1 MTEQPPV
8 PQQHGAA
15 RDLAEFITA
24 GVTPYHVVA
33 EAARRL
39 TAAGFVEQPLTDE
52 WHGGPGGHY
61 AVVDGSIVAW
71 WLPAGAGATTPLR
84 ILAAH
89 TDSPVLKVKPRPD
102 TGTAGWRQVGVEV
115 YGGALWNSWLDRDL
129 GLAGRLALID
139 GSTVGVRIDRPLLRI
154 PQLPPH
160 LDRGVNSGG
169 LKLNPQQHLVP
180 LWSVGRPVDG
190 ELIGFLAAD
199 AALDPADIVAH
210 DLTLHDLTPPALLGR
225 TGDLLSAPRLDN
237 LSSTAAGLSALLSVA
252 AAGGDPDTISIFAAF
267 DHEEV
272 GSGSA
277 SGAGGPVLE
286 RIIRRLVGSL
296 GGGEEQLA
304 RMLAASR
311 CLSADAAH
319 AVNPNYPGYFE
330 PQHHLIVNAGPAL
343 KVNADQHYG
352 TDGVG
357 AAAWRRA
364 CRQAD
369 VPVQTFVGR
378 NDVSC
383 GSTLGKFVA
392 TALGVKTVDVGIPIL
407 SMHST
412 RELGG
417 VLDIGYF
424 TAAIAAFLT
433 DPT

>member
-1 MTEQPPV
+1 MTE
-8 PQQHGAA
+8 HHRTAA
-15 RDLAEFITA
+15 LDLASFVTA
-24 GVTPYHVVA
+24 GVTPYHVVD

-39 TAAGFVEQPLTDE
+39 TAAGFAAQQLTQKWDS
-52 WHGGPGGHY
+52 GPGGHY
-61 AVVDGSIVAW
+61 AAVDGSIVAW
-71 WLPAGAGATTPLR
+71 WLPEGADATTGLR

-102 TGTAGWRQVGVEV
+102 TGSAGWRQVGVEV

-129 GLAGRLALID
+129 GLAGRLALLD
-139 GSTVGVRIDRPLLRI
+139 GSTVPVRIDRPLLRI

-190 ELIGFLAAD
+190 ELLDFLSGEAG
-199 AALDPADIVAH
+199 LDPADVAGH

-225 TGDLLSAPRLDN
+225 DQELLSAPRLDN
-237 LSSTAAGLSALLSVA
+237 LSSTHAGLSALLRIA
-252 AAGGDPDTISIFAAF
+252 DTGGDSGTIPIFAAF

-296 GGGEEQLA
+296 GGGEEQLG

-319 AVNPNYPGYFE
+319 AVNPNYLGYFE
-330 PQHHLIVNAGPAL
+330 PQHHLMINAGPAL

-357 AAAWRRA
+357 TAAWQRA

-369 VPVQTFVGR
+369 APVQTFVGR

-392 TALGVKTVDVGIPIL
+392 TALGVRTVDVGIPIL

-417 VLDIGYF
+417 VEDVGWF
-424 TAAIAAFLT
+424 AGAIAAFLT
-433 DPT
+433 DPR

>member
-1 MTEQPPV
+1 MTEQDR
-8 PQQHGAA
+8 GAA
-15 RDLAEFITA
+15 LDLASFISA
-24 GVTPYHVVA
+24 GVTPSQVTA

-39 TAAGFVEQPLTDE
+39 AAAGFTAQRLTDE
-52 WHGGPGGHY
+52 WHRGPGGHY

-71 WLPAGAGATTPLR
+71 WLPDGAGATTGLR

-102 TGTAGWRQVGVEV
+102 TGSAGWQQVGVEV

-139 GSTVGVRIDRPLLRI
+139 GSTVPVRIDRPLLRI

-160 LDRGVNSGG
+160 LDRGVNTNG

-180 LWSVGRPVDG
+180 LWSIGRPVEG
-190 ELIGFLAAD
+190 ELIDFLAAEIGLD
-199 AALDPADIVAH
+199 AADIVAH

-225 TGDLLSAPRLDN
+225 EQELLSAPRLDN
-237 LSSTAAGLSALLSVA
+237 LYSTWAGLTALLSVA
-252 AAGGDPDTISIFAAF
+252 ATGGDTDTISFFAAF

-296 GGGEEQLA
+296 GGGEEQLG

-319 AVNPNYPGYFE
+319 AVNPNYLGYYE
-330 PQHHLIVNAGPAL
+330 PQHQLMVNAGPAL

-352 TDGVG
+352 TDGIG

-364 CRQAD
+364 CRAAD
-369 VPVQTFVGR
+369 VPVQVFVGR

-392 TALGVKTVDVGIPIL
+392 TSLGVRTVDVGIPIL

-424 TAAIAAFLT
+424 PGAVAAFLT

>member
-1 MTEQPPV
+1 MNDEYR
-8 PQQHGAA
+8 AA
-15 RDLAEFITA
+15 ALDLAAFVAA

-33 EAARRL
+33 EVARRL
-39 TAAGFVEQPLTDE
+39 DGAGFVQQMLADE
-52 WHGGPGGHY
+52 WHAGPGGHY
-61 AVVDGSIVAW
+61 AVLDGSIVAW
-71 WLPAGAGATTPLR
+71 WLPGGAGATTGLR

-102 TGTAGWRQVGVEV
+102 TGAAGWRQVGVEV

-139 GSTVGVRIDRPLLRI
+139 GSTVPVRIDRPLLRI

-160 LDRGVNSGG
+160 LDRGVNANG
-169 LKLNPQQHLVP
+169 LKLNPQHHLVP
-180 LWSVGRPVDG
+180 LWSLGHPVDG
-190 ELIGFLAAD
+190 ALIDFLAAG
-199 AALDPADIVAH
+199 AGLEAADIVAH

-225 TGDLLSAPRLDN
+225 DEDLLSAPRLDN
-237 LSSTAAGLSALLSVA
+237 LSSTWAGLTALLSVA
-252 AAGGDPDTISIFAAF
+252 ADGDPGTIAVLAAF

-277 SGAGGPVLE
+277 SGAGGPVLA
-286 RIIRRLVGSL
+286 RIIRRMISSL
-296 GGGEEQLA
+296 GGGEEQLG

-319 AVNPNYPGYFE
+319 AVNPNYLGYYE
-330 PQHHLIVNAGPAL
+330 PQHHLLVNAGPAL

-352 TDGVG
+352 TDGIG

-364 CRQAD
+364 CRDAD
-369 VPVQTFVGR
+369 VPVQVFVGR

-392 TALGVKTVDVGIPIL
+392 TSLGVKTVDVGIPIL

-417 VLDIGYF
+417 VTDIGSF
-424 TAAIAAFLT
+424 PDAIAAFLS

>member
-1 MTEQPPV
+1 MTEQ
-8 PQQHGAA
+8 HRGAA
-15 RDLAEFITA
+15 LDLAEFVTA
-24 GVTPYHVVA
+24 GVTPVHAVA
-33 EAARRL
+33 ETARRL
-39 TAAGFVEQPLTDE
+39 AAAGFLEQPLTDE
-52 WHGGPGGHY
+52 WHAAPGGHY
-61 AVVDGSIVAW
+61 AVLDGSIVAW
-71 WLPAGAGATTPLR
+71 WLPAGAGPTTALR

-102 TGTAGWRQVGVEV
+102 TGAAGWQQIGVEV

-129 GLAGRLALID
+129 GLAGRLTMID
-139 GSTVGVRIDRPLLRI
+139 GSTVGIRIDRPLLRI

-160 LDRGVNSGG
+160 LDRGVNANG

-180 LWSVGRPVDG
+180 LWSIGRPVDG
-190 ELIGFLAAD
+190 ELIDFLAGEAG
-199 AALDPADIVAH
+199 LDPADVVAH

-225 TGDLLSAPRLDN
+225 DEDLLSAPRLDN

-252 AAGGDPDTISIFAAF
+252 DAGGEPDTISIVAAF

-277 SGAGGPVLE
+277 SGAGGPMLE

-296 GGGEEQLA
+296 GGGEEQLGQ
-304 RMLAASR
+304 MLAASR

-319 AVNPNYPGYFE
+319 AVNPNYLGYFE
-330 PQHHLIVNAGPAL
+330 PQHHLMVNAGPAL

-352 TDGVG
+352 TDGIG

-364 CRQAD
+364 CRQVDA
-369 VPVQTFVGR
+369 PVQTFVGR

-392 TALGVKTVDVGIPIL
+392 TALGVRTVDVGIPIL

-417 VLDIGYF
+417 VSDIGCF
-424 TAAIAAFLT
+424 PGAIAAFLT

>member
-1 MTEQPPV
+1 MTEQ
-8 PQQHGAA
+8 HRGAA
-15 RDLAEFITA
+15 LDLAEFVTA
-24 GVTPYHVVA
+24 GVTPYHVVG

-39 TAAGFVEQPLTDE
+39 AAAGFTEQRLTDE
-52 WHGGPGGHY
+52 WHPGPGGHY
-61 AVVDGSIVAW
+61 AIVDGSIVAW
-71 WLPAGAGATTPLR
+71 WLPEGAGPTTGLR
-84 ILAAH
+84 IVAAH

-102 TGTAGWRQVGVEV
+102 TGSAGWQQVGVEV

-129 GLAGRLALID
+129 GLAGRLTMID
-139 GSTVGVRIDRPLLRI
+139 GSTVPVRIDRPLLRI

-160 LDRGVNSGG
+160 LDRGVNTNG
-169 LKLNPQQHLVP
+169 LKLDPQQHLVP
-180 LWSVGRPVDG
+180 LWSIGRPVDG
-190 ELIGFLAAD
+190 ELLDFLGAEAG
-199 AALDPADIVAH
+199 LDPAEVVAH

-225 TGDLLSAPRLDN
+225 EQELLSAPRLDN
-237 LSSTAAGLSALLSVA
+237 LSSTHAGLSALLSLA
-252 AAGGDPDTISIFAAF
+252 AGGGDPDTIAVFVAF

-277 SGAGGPVLE
+277 TGAGGPVLE

-296 GGGEEQLA
+296 GGGEEQLG

-319 AVNPNYPGYFE
+319 AVNPNYLRYYE
-330 PQHHLIVNAGPAL
+330 PQHHLMVNAGPAL

-352 TDGVG
+352 TDGIG

-364 CRQAD
+364 CRQGD

-392 TALGVKTVDVGIPIL
+392 TALGVRTVDVGIAIL

-417 VLDIGYF
+417 VADIGWF
-424 TAAIAAFLT
+424 PDAIAAFLT
-433 DPT
+433 DPS

>member
-1 MTEQPPV
+1 MTQVTQE
-8 PQQHGAA
+8 HSAA
-15 RDLAEFITA
+15 ALDLAQFITA

-39 TAAGFVEQPLTDE
+39 AVAGFHEQRLTDE

-71 WLPAGAGATTPLR
+71 WVPESAGATTGLR

-139 GSTVGVRIDRPLLRI
+139 GSTIGVRIDRPLLRI

-160 LDRGVNSGG
+160 LDRGVNANG

-190 ELIGFLAAD
+190 ELIEFLAGDRGVD
-199 AALDPADIVAH
+199 AADVVAH

-225 TGDLLSAPRLDN
+225 DEDLLSAPRLDN
-237 LSSTAAGLSALLSVA
+237 LSSTGAGLRALLSIA
-252 AAGGDPDTISIFAAF
+252 AAGGDPGTISVFAAF

-277 SGAGGPVLE
+277 SGAGGPLLE

-296 GGGEEQLA
+296 GGGEEQLG

-319 AVNPNYPGYFE
+319 AVNPNYLGYFE
-330 PQHHLIVNAGPAL
+330 PQHHLMVNAGPAL
-343 KVNADQHYG
+343 KINADQHYG
-352 TDGVG
+352 TDGIG

-412 RELGG
+412 RELAG
-417 VLDIGYF
+417 VRDVGYF
-424 TAAIAAFLT
+424 ADAIAAFLT